1 MHIKISYSGQ
11 VVKKL
16 SESFP
21 NNTQSWITL
30 PQDNES
36 MRSHQTFYFWMS
48 YSWKGL
54 AQKKYPNNSIP
65 LARLQHV
72 SIPRTSVATP
82 IYIKSDMTGFRYLWF
97 FVAFLCGVINES
109 LPPFYVWCLYVVS
122 CSSMVIASAFTVST
136 QSVCDVGS
144 WHHRH
149 ECNNRCIHVELAS
162 FEGNQW
168 RFSHHLSSDRNE
180 KDSWWISHLT
190 PLLCLMSDQLAS
202 SPLQLLRS

>member
-97 FVAFLCGVINES
+97 FVAFLCGVINVSPLSPFLPFMFDVCMLFHVALWS
-109 LPPFYVWCLYVVS
+109 LHLLLQCPLS
-122 CSSMVIASAFTVST
+122 
-136 QSVCDVGS
+136 QSVMSGVGITGM
-144 WHHRH
+144 
-149 ECNNRCIHVELAS
+149 NATTDA
-162 FEGNQW
+162 F
-168 RFSHHLSSDRNE
+168 
-180 KDSWWISHLT
+180 
-190 PLLCLMSDQLAS
+190 M
-202 SPLQLLRS
+202 